1 MEIRTKENRKSSK
14 NQQTKIEKI
23 NKIDKPQA
31 RLIKEN
37 KDRTQNQIKKKI
49 SLLTIEIKRIIKEY

>member
-23 NKIDKPQA
+23 SKIDKPQA
-31 RLIKEN
+31 RLIKKN